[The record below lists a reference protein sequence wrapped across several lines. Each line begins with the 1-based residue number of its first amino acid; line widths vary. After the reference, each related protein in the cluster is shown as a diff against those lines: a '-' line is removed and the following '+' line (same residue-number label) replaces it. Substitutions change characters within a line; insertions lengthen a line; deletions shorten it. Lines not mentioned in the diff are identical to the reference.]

1 MTNMTQIKELYDETG
16 KPGTIE
22 TNDFKYYMHLKKL
35 KVDSTLNVK
44 IKEVIFKNPSFT
56 EQGSYQDKINNFLN
70 NK

>member
-35 KVDSTLNVK
+35 KVSTKFNGKISDLVELKNDILTYLNK
-44 IKEVIFKNPSFT
+44 
-56 EQGSYQDKINNFLN
+56 
-70 NK
+70 